1 MKTKIIYI
9 AVTTILLLGCVDT
22 KQKLGYEAEYE
33 NEVDIYVGDVKST
46 DVIRKWFDSYN
57 ARDLE
62 TVSSIEHDDVV
73 LYAPNGMIINGS
85 DEHAKLAKQFLSA
98 YPNAKWEI
106 LWSISSDIAFNTKPS
121 ENWVTTCVTVTYG
134 EGDEATT
141 LQRIIDAQIVDGKI
155 KLVYGYERS
164 VSKEETEQNK
174 IQIYDSSI
182 TEIIDVNAEIEE
194 LADSIMIPEGP
205 VWDDSSKSLLFVDV
219 MNNKL
224 FKWNEENGAS
234 EYISP
239 SGNTG
244 YAPNLG
250 QGLLGANG
258 LAIDSE
264 GNIIV
269 CQHGDRR
276 LAKVSNSSSNDPAF
290 ETVVDNFEGDAFN
303 SPNDLVISKDG
314 SIYFSDPAFGFFD
327 LNSYQFV
334 DSELKGL
341 DFNGIY
347 KYSPETEKAELI
359 TKDIDL
365 PNGLALSPDE
375 KTLYVNKMGMLDSN
389 PQIIK
394 INLETNESETFFEG
408 KELAAKFEGNFD
420 GMKVHSSGNIFTTGP
435 GGILVI
441 SPEGKLK
448 ARLNFGHSTNC
459 AFDTNEEYLYV
470 TGFIN
475 NQKVYRLKLK

>member
-1 MKTKIIYI
+1 MDM
-9 AVTTILLLGCVDT
+9 ANLN
-22 KQKLGYEAEYE
+22 
-33 NEVDIYVGDVKST
+33 NEQQS
-46 DVIRKWFDSYN
+46 
-57 ARDLE
+57 
-62 TVSSIEHDDVV
+62 
-73 LYAPNGMIINGS
+73 
-85 DEHAKLAKQFLSA
+85 
-98 YPNAKWEI
+98 
-106 LWSISSDIAFNTKPS
+106 
-121 ENWVTTCVTVTYG
+121 
-134 EGDEATT
+134 
-141 LQRIIDAQIVDGKI
+141 RIIDAQIVDGKI
-155 KLVYGYERS
+155 KLVYGYERT

-174 IQIYDSSI
+174 IEIYDSSI

-276 LAKVSNSSSNDPAF
+276 LAKISNSSSNDPAF

-303 SPNDLVISKDG
+303 SPNDLAISNDG

-327 LNSYQFV
+327 LNSYH
-334 DSELKGL
+334 
-341 DFNGIY
+341 
-347 KYSPETEKAELI
+347 
-359 TKDIDL
+359 
-365 PNGLALSPDE
+365 
-375 KTLYVNKMGMLDSN
+375 
-389 PQIIK
+389 
-394 INLETNESETFFEG
+394 
-408 KELAAKFEGNFD
+408 
-420 GMKVHSSGNIFTTGP
+420 VHHLF
-435 GGILVI
+435 
-441 SPEGKLK
+441 
-448 ARLNFGHSTNC
+448 
-459 AFDTNEEYLYV
+459 
-470 TGFIN
+470 
-475 NQKVYRLKLK
+475 